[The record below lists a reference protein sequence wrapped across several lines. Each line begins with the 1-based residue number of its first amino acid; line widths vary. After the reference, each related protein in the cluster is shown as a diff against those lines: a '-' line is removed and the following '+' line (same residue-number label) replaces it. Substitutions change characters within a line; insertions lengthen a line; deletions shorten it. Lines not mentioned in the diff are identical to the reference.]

1 MTPAAPGFDLYAWST
16 PRDVDAST
24 AEALVGGWLDGGADP
39 AAAPFDATTDIGW
52 FYRELSDEWPD
63 LDAATDAQPVR
74 SRVPIVLAT
83 TEQPPARI
91 VALRL
96 PADRPQA
103 VLESVFELALKYDLV
118 LYDPHRGT
126 VVRPDDVMAA
136 HASATFWPRGAI
148 RAAVV
153 GGLGAVVAVVAWSLG
168 IPLVSGLVALVGA
181 FLFVMAVVTFVHE
194 GRVAWRRRGSDESRS

>member
-1 MTPAAPGFDLYAWST
+1 M
-16 PRDVDAST
+16 
-24 AEALVGGWLDGGADP
+24 
-39 AAAPFDATTDIGW
+39 
-52 FYRELSDEWPD
+52 
-63 LDAATDAQPVR
+63 R

-118 LYDPHRGT
+118 LYDPHRGS

-168 IPLVSGLVALVGA
+168 IPFVSGLIALVGA

>member
-1 MTPAAPGFDLYAWST
+1 VTPAAPSFDLYAWST

-24 AEALVGGWLDGGADP
+24 AEALVRGWLDAGTDP

-118 LYDPHRGT
+118 LYDPHRGS